1 MLLLFVLVSQIAAEG
16 EFDEQLTQIEN
27 KLQEIK
33 SIIQE
38 NHVLTLYK
46 DLNSLQELLNH
57 INGEVASLEAAASQ
71 QVEGHS
77 PLEVREAELAL
88 KTSDSIIEK
97 LALLDT
103 KLINV
108 DDREILDKI
117 EEYVLKMDDID
128 NVLRKIAKGSK
139 EDLEKFEKHV
149 KESHGHYWIWV
160 MFSVTGV
167 LTAISWKVS
176 R

>member
-1 MLLLFVLVSQIAAEG
+1 MFLFFIFFTQIAAEG
-16 EFDEQLTQIEN
+16 EFDEQFIQIES

-33 SIIQE
+33 NIIQE
-38 NHVLTLYK
+38 NHVLSLYK

-57 INGEVASLEAAASQ
+57 INGEVAALEAAASH

-77 PLEVREAELAL
+77 PLEVKEAEVTL
-88 KTSDSIIEK
+88 KVTDQIIEK

-128 NVLRKIAKGSK
+128 NVLRKIAKANK
-139 EDLEKFEKHV
+139 EDLEKFEKHI

-160 MFSVTGV
+160 MCSVTGV
-167 LTAISWKVS
+167 LIAISWKMS